1 MSSNW
6 AVEQVWGDSSF
17 YGQGNVAESQYAF
30 VIDSGVTLLD
40 DLNVHTG
47 WSRSFVEV
55 EPDPHDGLN
64 PHGTAVASLIGA
76 KDNNIG
82 FTGVA
87 PGAWIVALKALNQN
101 GWGRGRDIEAALA
114 YARDTIIENDLID
127 RAVVNLSLGGSQPSR
142 HPIVKE
148 MADLG
153 IKIVVAAGNSARDA
167 DGFSPASY
175 GDHENVYTISAN
187 TQGGFYSDFTNF
199 DGLDLDGK
207 DDVDFT
213 AGGTSVP
220 TYSSDGSIQGRSGTS
235 FSAPLVAGVLLMS
248 EKVRPG
254 QTFEL
259 SDDQREKGMIPD
271 PLAMFD
277 PFTYKHGP
285 STGEPTPAPPAESIP
300 PVLGE
305 PIYIEVPGPEVI
317 IEVPVPGPEVIIEKP
332 IYIEVPVPG
341 PEVIIEKPIYI
352 EVPGPEVIIEVPVP
366 GPEVIIEKPVYVEVP
381 GPVVEVPVP
390 GPVVEIPIEVPVPTP
405 ILRGEPDAANN
416 IKGTR
421 LDEVIAGGSKR
432 DRLRG
437 GGGNDVLL
445 GLGGGDKI
453 HGGAGD
459 DLIDPGTGKA
469 KVSGGEGSDTFVL
482 SEGRGYLKITDFDAT
497 QDFLAFDGELEF
509 LQKPGLVEV
518 IFEGDLLATLS

>member
-1 MSSNW
+1 MTALENTANW
-6 AVEQVWGDSSF
+6 AVEQVWGSDRF
-17 YGQGNVAESQYAF
+17 YNEGDVAEGQYAF

-40 DLNVHTG
+40 DLNVHTD
-47 WSRSFVEV
+47 WSRSFVDA

-76 KDNNIG
+76 KANG
-82 FTGVA
+82 QGLTGVA

-127 RAVVNLSLGGSQPSR
+127 RAVVNLSLGGGQPSR
-142 HPIVKE
+142 HPIVRE

-153 IKIVVAAGNSARDA
+153 IKIVVSAGNSARDA

-175 GDHENVYTISAN
+175 GDHENVYTISSN
-187 TQGGFYSDFTNF
+187 TQGGSYSDFTNF
-199 DGLDLDGK
+199 DGIDLDGK

-213 AGGTSVP
+213 AGGTAVP
-220 TYSSDGSIQGRSGTS
+220 TYSSDGSIRNRNGTS

-248 EKVRPG
+248 EEVRPG

-277 PFTYKHGP
+277 PCTYKHGP
-285 STGEPTPAPPAESIP
+285 STGEPAPAPPAESIP
-300 PVLGE
+300 PVFGE

-332 IYIEVPVPG
+332 VYIEVPVPG

-352 EVPGPEVIIEVPVP
+352 EVPGPEIEVPVP
-366 GPEVIIEKPVYVEVP
+366 GPEVIIEVPIPV
-381 GPVVEVPVP
+381 
-390 GPVVEIPIEVPVPTP
+390 EVPVPTP
-405 ILRGEPDAANN
+405 ILRGEPDAANK
-416 IKGTR
+416 IKGTQ

-437 GGGNDVLL
+437 GGGDDVLL

-453 HGGAGD
+453 KGGAGD

-482 SEGRGYLKITDFDAT
+482 SEGRGHVKITDFDAT
-497 QDFLAFDGELEF
+497 QDFLAFDGVLEF

-518 IFEGDLLATLS
+518 LFEGDLLATLT